1 MTPELALFQTNGPV
15 FLLYHICWGGGGEIE
30 RRGMKER
37 GRGEHKEGESKE
49 MGGEKMMRRKKKD
62 GRKREQAER

>member
-1 MTPELALFQTNGPV
+1 
-15 FLLYHICWGGGGEIE
+15 
-30 RRGMKER
+30 MKER